1 MHWRTFGA
9 LSSHACCESRASVS
23 PEGGGSK
30 PHPRVGVW
38 SEGGSKVR
46 GMSGVVA
53 GREPRFR
60 AYDNVLM
67 RMRSDAKLV
76 QLARRGS
83 RDAAAELFSRH
94 WRSAWRAAYAL
105 SGRRELADDVAQDAF
120 ERAFGALARFDERRP
135 FGPWLHRIV
144 INRCLDL
151 LRTERRM
158 VAGEAELARLEWR
171 DVASGDRD
179 LLDAIAEL
187 SLQRRVV
194 IVLRYGLGHSPT
206 AIAEL
211 LDIPVGTVNSRL
223 ARALEELRGLYEVND
238 VERA

>member
-1 MHWRTFGA
+1 
-9 LSSHACCESRASVS
+9 
-23 PEGGGSK
+23 
-30 PHPRVGVW
+30 
-38 SEGGSKVR
+38 
-46 GMSGVVA
+46 
-53 GREPRFR
+53 
-60 AYDNVLM
+60 M

-94 WRSAWRAAYAL
+94 WRSAWRAAYVL

-120 ERAFGALARFDERRP
+120 ERAFAALARFDERRP

-158 VAGEAELARLEWR
+158 AAGDVELGRIEWH

-179 LLDAIAEL
+179 LLEAIADL
-187 SLQRRVV
+187 SLQRRIV
-194 IVLRYGLGHSPT
+194 IVLRYGLGYTPT

-211 LDIPVGTVNSRL
+211 LDLPVGTVNSRL
-223 ARALEELRGLYEVND
+223 ARALDDLRRRYEVND
-238 VERA
+238 VGRA

>member
-1 MHWRTFGA
+1 
-9 LSSHACCESRASVS
+9 
-23 PEGGGSK
+23 
-30 PHPRVGVW
+30 
-38 SEGGSKVR
+38 
-46 GMSGVVA
+46 
-53 GREPRFR
+53 
-60 AYDNVLM
+60 
-67 RMRSDAKLV
+67 MRSDAKLV

-94 WRSAWRAAYAL
+94 WRSAWRAAYVL

-120 ERAFGALARFDERRP
+120 ERAFAALARFDERRP

-158 VAGEAELARLEWR
+158 AAGDVELGRIEWH

-179 LLDAIAEL
+179 LLEAIADL

-194 IVLRYGLGHSPT
+194 IVLRYGLGYTPT

-211 LDIPVGTVNSRL
+211 LDLPVGTVNSRL
-223 ARALEELRGLYEVND
+223 ARALDDLRRRYEVND
-238 VERA
+238 VGRA